1 MGVTRIGYFG
11 TSRGEQHRL
20 TCYAKLQIL
29 CVQSSVR
36 ISRADVALRATAKA
50 HGPSRRRVANGRDG
64 GEPESATL
72 VGGVPEG
79 CARGDELGAIQVE
92 SVGSVS
98 GPALAKDLVIIRAV
112 GVGGRTC
119 GHNNEQGDGGGK
131 ERIISCYENVNRL

>member
-1 MGVTRIGYFG
+1 M
-11 TSRGEQHRL
+11 

-36 ISRADVALRATAKA
+36 ISRADVALRATAEA
-50 HGPSRRRVANGRDG
+50 HRPTRRRVANGRDG

-112 GVGGRTC
+112 GVGGRVS
-119 GHNNEQGDGGGK
+119 GGRGG
-131 ERIISCYENVNRL
+131 VGLAAGA